1 MQRVR
6 FTLTAL
12 MMVLMVAFLF
22 VACTED
28 PTTPGGGGGENPT
41 PNDGEVA
48 IVALTVG
55 RTSIANYYGETDSIS
70 VTAVAKRS
78 DNTTV
83 EEATI
88 EFTLTGPG
96 SMSLPNENVT
106 DENGEVTGKFVI
118 TSLLDTSTVISA
130 VCNGIT
136 VNRTVAISVEDVR
149 VSMTATPATQ
159 EVVTGEQ
166 GQAELKIRIQDNL
179 GVAVSGVPIRLQLL
193 NGTGTLSLPEYST
206 TDNAY
211 LSTLTVDAVDEAV
224 ETQVRAFV
232 NPGGEITYIGGGGNG
247 KMASSNDDGNGEEPP
262 AAPVRQSKGKGN
274 RQIAA
279 SVTSDTIIVSMTP
292 SNSRVSSIFV
302 NADPNRMV
310 VAPGESQQS
319 TVTLVAYDE
328 NNNGVGQLQLY
339 VRVRNILDGQV
350 AGSIST
356 PVLTDDTG
364 MTTATLSTNLRY
376 GTWTIEASS
385 GPTFNS
391 VFVDTVEVVTGS
403 AQQLQMAADTTRI
416 AVFGTNG
423 ISTTQL
429 RAMVTDQN
437 GNAVEDGKKV
447 FFLLTQFQY
456 QNTDEARIIVGESD
470 GTDSPYDDPLHPG
483 SGYGLP
489 FDSTVTN
496 GGEAAIT
503 LTAGSRKGGMRL
515 KAWTYLDA
523 ARTDSVVA
531 NYDGVAVVAGPPE
544 YVEVDNRGEAED
556 GGGAVWLLEVSAR
569 VQDSMNNDVADG
581 YQVIFTLDNEDAH
594 IGDGFTGNIGPITD
608 NPERGVA
615 FTGLAYHSR
624 LTNQV
629 VNVSAQVI
637 RGSDGLLATD
647 TYTLKL
653 PIQRAVGVMN
663 VSPSNFHFDQHVP
676 NPGYAQI
683 LVTIY
688 VYDGHQH
695 LINDQEIHYSPQFGR
710 MYDTATLLPQNPQRP
725 YALTGPADYQSEVP
739 DDDPEG
745 VCKRYLLIT
754 QVEAF
759 PDPTAPINT
768 CTINAE
774 IVGVEDANIE
784 PFTVFLYQGGGT
796 E

>member
-28 PTTPGGGGGENPT
+28 PTTPNGGGGDNPT
-41 PNDGEVA
+41 PNDGEVSA
-48 IVALTVG
+48 VVLTVG
-55 RTSIANYYGETDSIS
+55 RTSLETYYGETDSVT

-118 TSLLDTSTVISA
+118 TTLLDTSTVISA

-136 VNRTVAISVEDVR
+136 VNKTVAMNVEDVR

-159 EVVTGEQ
+159 EVVTGEE
-166 GQAELKIRIQDNL
+166 GQAELKIRVQDNL
-179 GVAVSGVPIRLQLL
+179 GVAVDGVPIRLQLL
-193 NGTGTLSLPEYST
+193 SGAGTLSLPEYSSA
-206 TDNAY
+206 DNAY
-211 LSTLTVDAVDEAV
+211 ISTLTVDAVEEAV

-232 NPGGEITYIGGGGNG
+232 NPGGTITYVGGGGNG
-247 KMASSNDDGNGEEPP
+247 KMAASNDNGGSEEPP
-262 AAPVRQSKGKGN
+262 VAPVRQTKGKGN

-279 SVTSDTIIVSMTP
+279 SVTEDTITVNMTP

-339 VRVRNILDGQV
+339 VRVRNVLDGQV

-376 GTWTIEASS
+376 GTWTVEASA
-385 GPTFNS
+385 GPSFA
-391 VFVDTVEVVTGS
+391 VPFVDTVEVVTGS
-403 AQQLQMAADTTRI
+403 AQQLQLAADTTRI

-456 QNTDEARIIVGESD
+456 QNGDEARIIVGESD

-496 GGEAAIT
+496 GGEASIT
-503 LTAGSRKGGMRL
+503 LTSGSRKGGMRL
-515 KAWTYLDA
+515 RAWTYLDA

-544 YVEVDNRGEAED
+544 YVDVDHRGEAED
-556 GGGAVWLLEVSAR
+556 AGGAVWLLEVSAR
-569 VQDSMNNDVADG
+569 VQDIMNNDVADG

-594 IGDGFTGNIGPITD
+594 IGDGFTGNVGPLTD
-608 NPERGVA
+608 SPEPGVA
-615 FTGLAYHSR
+615 FTGLRYHSR
-624 LTNQV
+624 LTNQA
-629 VNVSAQVI
+629 VNVSASVI
-637 RGSDGLLATD
+637 RGSDGLLAND
-647 TYTLKL
+647 TYTLVL
-653 PIQRAVGVMN
+653 PIQQAVGVMN
-663 VSPSNFHFDQHVP
+663 VSPANFHFDQHVP

-683 LVTIY
+683 EVTIY

-695 LINDQEIHYSPQFGR
+695 LINDQVLHYSPQFGR
-710 MYDTATLLPQNPQRP
+710 MYDTQTLLPQNPQRP
-725 YALTGPADYQSEVP
+725 YAVTGSGDYQSEVP

-745 VCKRYLLIT
+745 ICKRWLLIT
-754 QVEAF
+754 QTEAF
-759 PDPTAPINT
+759 PDPTAPVNT

-774 IVGVEDANIE
+774 IVGVEDSNIE